1 MQDRVQSCPCRI
13 QLCGSRG
20 VIHSEPLFPQLYV
33 GLKRAAREEL
43 TQRGMAW
50 IQAWG
55 WVLGNSIIT
64 ASRICIWTPLLPVL
78 HPHDPLRTE
87 KQGPGELKG
96 PLGVAPGGTER
107 LCS

>member
-55 WVLGNSIIT
+55 WVLGNQHHYCLKDLHLDTT
-64 ASRICIWTPLLPVL
+64 AAGPPSPRPSQDRETGPWGA
-78 HPHDPLRTE
+78 
-87 KQGPGELKG
+87 QGPS
-96 PLGVAPGGTER
+96 GG
-107 LCS
+107 SSWGH